1 MKARFSPIV
10 LCLLPVLLLLPVASS
25 ASPGASYSVVK
36 VPAPS
41 LDGNLTSEESMQS
54 LGVFLPPS
62 YAEGTRRYP
71 VLYFFTGYY
80 GSFDIAFLSR
90 QVDQLMAECEFIVVS
105 INDINALHG
114 AFGAKSPV
122 VGDWN
127 GFFLNDAIPAVDR
140 QFRTIAAPEGRAV
153 CGTSMGGHIAL
164 RLGFA
169 HPEVFSIVYADSPGV
184 FAPDGLEAAMPTW
197 DRTFLEAYGA
207 AYAPD
212 LSLPYPH
219 AGIPTMDDSPADLA
233 IRAKWQNGF
242 GHVAEMLDA
251 YLARPGRLSR
261 ICVAVGTRDEYP
273 WIPAGCLYLESLM
286 NARGIPH
293 TFILTE
299 EGHEISPERFLNGMG
314 RFVARAFADA
324 EGGGK

>member
-1 MKARFSPIV
+1 MKTR
-10 LCLLPVLLLLPVASS
+10 LPLIASSLFLLLFSLPAAACASS
-25 ASPGASYSVVK
+25 GASYSVVK

-41 LDGNLTSEESMQS
+41 LDGNLTGEASMQS

-62 YAEGTRRYP
+62 YDEGTRRYP

-80 GSFDIAFLSR
+80 GNFDIGYLAK

-105 INDINALHG
+105 INDLNSLHG

-127 GFFLNDAIPAVDR
+127 SFFLNDAIPAVDR

-169 HPEVFSIVYADSPGV
+169 HPEVFSILYADSPGV

-207 AYAPD
+207 AHAPD

-219 AGIPTMDDSPADLA
+219 AGIPTMDGSPTDLA

-261 ICVAVGTRDEYP
+261 IGVAVGTRDEYP

-293 TFILTE
+293 TFTLTE
-299 EGHEISPERFLNGMG
+299 EGHDMSPERFLHGMG

-324 EGGGK
+324 DDCGK